1 MKEVVLYDFTK
12 DWKDFFRGDKNSVFE
27 HIKRQSIGDEHSIF
41 SKLELLPLRTVLLWL
56 REDQGAAR
64 R

>member
-27 HIKRQSIGDEHSIF
+27 HIKRQSIGDKHTSCSTVEIP
-41 SKLELLPLRTVLLWL
+41 PLQTVLIWL
-56 REDQGAAR
+56 R
-64 R
+64 